1 MSSIELDTGSQ
12 NRCSALLQ
20 QISATVSDITGIEV
34 AEIEPDL
41 NLFSMG
47 LDSIMLVRLRQA
59 VERDYGVRISM
70 SELNQDLST
79 LSAIAVHLERRLPA
93 EQVGEI
99 EQSESLPAT
108 GDATS
113 ILLSGSCQTQLP
125 MSDAEE
131 LISQQLQLM
140 SQQLALLANGDTTT
154 AAGRQLQPTPSSE
167 RQMVVSRPAPQ
178 AKVKADQGDLQH
190 SRLPYKQLGTQ
201 LGSAQR
207 VHEQQQHHLD
217 TLVES
222 YTRNTRRSK
231 QLTQTYRPV
240 FANIRNIA
248 GYRQEWKELI
258 YQIVVDRADG
268 SRFWDVDGREYLDMT
283 MGFGVY
289 LFGHNPGFIQDA
301 VQEALAKGAPIGPM
315 CAQAGTVAQQIHQLT
330 GVDRVAFFNTGTEA
344 VMAAVRLARTVT
356 GRSKIVMFSGS
367 YHGHTDNLLVIG
379 HGQETIP
386 MVPGTPFNL
395 VQDTYVLG
403 YDQEESLSFIEAHG
417 DELAAVIVEPVQS
430 RNPDLQP
437 TQFLQRLRQLTS
449 RIGTAL
455 IFDEVILGF
464 RVHPGGAQAWF
475 EVQADLVT
483 YGKLVGGGMP
493 IGVVAGR
500 AAYLDAIDGG
510 MWQYGDD
517 SAPPRE
523 NTIVA
528 GTFNH
533 HPLAM
538 AAAEAVLDRLIT
550 AGPGLQEDLNR
561 STAQLARRLNSI
573 FEGVEVP
580 IRMVHF
586 GSLFRLDLAGEHEL
600 LNYHLINR
608 GVYIWEGR
616 NCFISTA
623 HTDEDLDY
631 LVDAVEQSI
640 SDMVAGGIFPAR
652 AKSQEAASERGES
665 GTGEP
670 AQYPLSSAQH
680 RMYVL
685 SQLDGGELGYHV
697 PVALTV
703 DGKLDLE
710 RLQGCYQELIQ
721 RHEVLRAS
729 FKLADGEV
737 VQTIAPQIKVV
748 IEQLTATEEAVDQV
762 IESFIRPFDL
772 SQAPL
777 MRLAVARLGEQ
788 RHLLLFDAHHI
799 IFDGVSGGLIFDELI
814 RLYNGEQ
821 LPPLRKRYRD
831 YVEQEQAYLRSDDC
845 TRDQAYWLDTL
856 AGERP
861 ALELPIDYPRPAQKS
876 FSGARI
882 FRRIGEQ
889 RTEALKALSRLTGTT
904 LHMLLLGAHFVLLH
918 KLTAADDIVV
928 GTTFDGR
935 LGEEFQNVIGM
946 FVNTIAICAR
956 PTGTRRFSDLLEA
969 VRRAVLEAYDHQ
981 QYPFELA
988 VEQLGVTRDM
998 GRNPL
1003 FDTMF
1008 VFESMGTSKLRTGE
1022 LTLCERDIS
1031 SRTAIFDLTHEI
1043 VDIDGGL
1050 TMSMELNTDIF
1061 ETATVERLL
1070 DSYTTI
1076 LDQVTVDPET
1086 PLSEI
1091 NIVSESERAL
1101 LLGKLTDTSADYPR
1115 DRTLA
1120 DLFAEQAALTPDRTA
1135 VVDDNQSLT
1144 YAKLDSWANQ
1154 IANHLI
1160 DELALPAGEIV
1171 GILLDRSAQLIAAIL
1186 GVLKAGCAYLPID
1199 PDYPRQR
1206 RQFMLQDSGC
1216 QIVLVTGDT
1225 ELDLGV
1231 DKVRQVD
1238 VSSLAGADGRPDRQ
1252 VDPEALAYLIYTSG
1266 STGTPKGCP
1275 ISNRNVVRL
1284 IKNGRHCFDFNQD
1297 DVWIMAH
1304 SQCFDVSV
1312 WEIFG
1317 ALLYG
1322 GALVVPDKESVRD
1335 PSRLHALVR
1344 QHRVSILNQIPGAF
1358 IGFIQEELKHE
1369 GDALAAHLRYVIFA
1383 GDRLLTASLVP
1394 WCERYSPDQ
1403 IELINMYGIT
1413 ETTVHVT
1420 FCRLTADDLTAPG
1433 SPIGAPLP
1441 ETTVYILDDQQ
1452 ALLPIGAI
1460 GEIWVGGSGV
1470 GQGYLNRPDLTA
1482 ERFVENPYRPGE
1494 RLYRSGDLGRW
1505 RGQGTLEYVGRND
1518 DQIQIRGYRVE
1529 PGEVVNHLL
1538 SHPDISQAHVAATS
1552 NHGGQ
1557 PELVAYLVSHA
1568 PLTER
1573 GLRRHLGSKLP
1584 EFMLPAHFVP
1594 MTELPLTA
1602 NGKVDRKRLPAPGRA
1617 ALATGARYEPP
1628 RREIEQKL
1636 VDAWEA
1642 ALGRTGIGVHDDF
1655 FGLGGDSIKAIQVV
1669 AGLQQQGY
1677 RLAVRDLFQA
1687 PELADLATRA
1697 TRLERLVAQGPVT
1710 GKMPLTP
1717 IQTWFLNADR
1727 AQPHHYNQSVSL
1739 CSEQRLDEQALRAAL
1754 GKLQAHH
1761 DVLRAR
1767 LCQDEGGAVL
1777 ELAGLDHTLSFDVVD
1792 LREAENPEQLIDSHA
1807 NQVQAGIDL
1816 EQGPLLRAVLFRL
1829 DQGDQLLVVIHHLV
1843 VDGVSWRILIDD
1855 IALGY
1860 QQYLERGT
1868 IELPPKTDS
1877 FQAWSRQVELARQS
1891 GLFAAEEKHWQAVE
1905 AAPPEPLPS
1914 DHTGGGNLVGSSQR
1928 LSFELDREVTSDLLT
1943 RSGQA
1948 YNTTVEDLLLTA
1960 LARALYRQWSRQR
1973 VTVNREGHGRDT
1985 TLADLDISRTV
1996 GWFTTLFPVALDLSG
2011 LDELGAQICRVK
2023 ESLRQVPSRGF
2034 GYSLLRY
2041 AEPSSS
2047 LPKPQ
2052 LIFNYLGQFDE
2063 TAGQGL
2069 LRVKE
2074 GAGDPVSLV
2083 NIRDCELEVEALVSD
2098 GKLRMSLT
2106 FSTDSY
2112 LRETI
2117 DSLLSHLEQEL
2128 ITVLAHCLDQDHCR
2142 LTPSDLTYQG
2152 LSLSDLDQLLTEA
2165 GVEPGNLQD
2174 VFGLSPLQ
2182 EGMLY
2187 HSLFDTSSHAYILQ
2201 IAFSVRGELDMAR
2214 FEQSWNQLVARH
2226 DALRTAFLH
2235 RGGEQP
2241 LQLVLRER
2249 QVPFY
2254 FEDISHLD
2262 QEAQVDKLQDLRQT
2276 DLEQGFDL
2284 SHDQLLRVLV
2294 LQLAPDTFEVIWSSH
2309 HILFDGWCLAGLTEE
2324 LVALYQALEQGA
2336 IPDLPPPPS
2345 YATYIK
2351 WLQTI
2356 DQEAASHFW
2365 SGYLAGFERPTHLPK
2380 AGAAS
2385 RGNHFRQVA
2394 FELSPEASNQLAE
2407 LAAANR
2413 VTLSTVVRAVWGA
2426 LLSKHTAADDV
2437 VFGVTVSG
2445 RPAELVDVEQMIGLF
2460 INTVPLRAR
2469 MQADLSFTD
2478 LIRSMQEQWL
2488 TSEPHHY
2495 LSLADIQSLSAPGRD
2510 LLDHVLVFENYP
2522 HAEELRCGQ
2531 SRLRSHFSIE
2541 SVEVTELT
2549 SYAFVVV
2556 AYPGEQLRI
2565 ELRYDSSAHSSEL
2578 VEEIREQM
2586 LATFKAVSEAPEI
2599 RVGALVR
2606 SLLSED
2612 EKQERDSFMKSVMAV
2627 DETF

>member
-1 MSSIELDTGSQ
+1 MSSVELGAGSQ
-12 NRCSALLQ
+12 DRCSALLQ
-20 QISATVSDITGIEV
+20 QISATVSDITGLDI
-34 AEIEPDL
+34 AEIEPDC
-41 NLFSMG
+41 NLFTMG

-70 SELNQDLST
+70 SELNQDLSS
-79 LSAIAVHLERRLPA
+79 LSAIAVHLEHSLPA
-93 EQVGEI
+93 EQAVETG
-99 EQSESLPAT
+99 QAATAPAT
-108 GDATS
+108 GDTS
-113 ILLSGSCQTQLP
+113 RGLSGSGEAQLP
-125 MSDAEE
+125 MSEAEQ

-140 SQQLALLANGDTTT
+140 SQQLALLTDGTGTT
-154 AAGRQLQPTPSSE
+154 AGRQLQPTPSK
-167 RQMVVSRPAPQ
+167 RQVAVKRPAPTTGE
-178 AKVKADQGDLQH
+178 KAESDEEDLRH
-190 SRLPYKQLGTQ
+190 SRLPYKQLGSQ
-201 LGSAQR
+201 QPVQ
-207 VHEQQQHHLD
+207 VHEQQQLHLD
-217 TLVES
+217 ALVES
-222 YTRNTRRSK
+222 YTSNTRRSK
-231 QLTQTYRPV
+231 ELTQTYRPV

-248 GYRQEWKELI
+248 GYRHEWKELI
-258 YQIVVDRADG
+258 YQIVVDRAEG

-289 LFGHNPGFIQDA
+289 LFGHNPAFIQDA
-301 VQEALAKGAPIGPM
+301 VQDALAKGAPIGPM
-315 CAQAGTVAQQIHQLT
+315 CAQAGTVAQQIHELT

-379 HGQETIP
+379 HGHETIP

-430 RNPDLQP
+430 RHPELQP
-437 TQFLQRLRQLTS
+437 TQFLQRLRELTI

-464 RVHPGGAQAWF
+464 RIHPGGAQAWF

-550 AGPGLQEDLNR
+550 VGPGLQEGLNR
-561 STAQLARRLNSI
+561 TTEQLALRLNSL
-573 FEGVEVP
+573 FEGAEVP

-623 HTDEDLDY
+623 HSDEDLDD
-631 LVDAVEQSI
+631 LVEAVEQSI
-640 SDMVAGGIFPAR
+640 SEMVAGGIFPAR
-652 AKSQEAASERGES
+652 AQSPATAKHGHS
-665 GTGEP
+665 GTDELE
-670 AQYPLSSAQH
+670 QYPLSSAQH

-697 PVALTV
+697 PVALMV
-703 DGKLDLE
+703 DGRLDLE
-710 RLQGCYQELIQ
+710 RLQGCFQELVQ
-721 RHEVLRAS
+721 RHDVLRTS
-729 FKLADGEV
+729 FRLEDGEV
-737 VQTIAPQIKVV
+737 VQKIALRIAAV
-748 IEQLTATEEAVDQV
+748 IEQLTATEETVDQV

-772 SQAPL
+772 SRAPL
-777 MRLAVARLGEQ
+777 IRMAVARLGEQ
-788 RHLLLFDAHHI
+788 RHLLLLDAHHI
-799 IFDGVSGGLIFDELI
+799 IFDGVSGGLTFDELI
-814 RLYNGEQ
+814 RLYNGER
-821 LPPLRKRYRD
+821 LPPQRKRYRD
-831 YVEQEQAYLRSDDC
+831 YVEQEQVYLHSEDC
-845 TRDQAYWLDTL
+845 TRDQAYWLEAL

-861 ALELPIDYPRPAQKS
+861 ALELPIDFPRPAQKS
-876 FSGARI
+876 FAGARI

-918 KLTAADDIVV
+918 KLTAADDIIV

-935 LGEEFQNVIGM
+935 RDEELQNVIGM

-956 PTGTRRFSDLLEA
+956 PTGTRRFSDLLES

-988 VEQLGVTRDM
+988 VEQLGVTRDR

-1008 VFESMGTSKLRTGE
+1008 VFESMGTSKLQAGE
-1022 LTLCERDIS
+1022 LTLCERNTS
-1031 SRTAIFDLTHEI
+1031 NRTAIFDLTHEI

-1061 ETATVERLL
+1061 EAATIERLL

-1076 LDQVTVDPET
+1076 LDQVTIDPEI

-1091 NIVSESERAL
+1091 DIVSESERAL
-1101 LLGKLTDTSADYPR
+1101 LLGKLTDTGADYPR
-1115 DRTLA
+1115 DHTLA
-1120 DLFAEQAALTPDRTA
+1120 DLFTEQATLTPDRTA
-1135 VVDDNQSLT
+1135 VSDDKQSLT
-1144 YAKLDSWANQ
+1144 YAELDRRANQ
-1154 IANHLI
+1154 IANRLI
-1160 DELALPAGEIV
+1160 AEMEVSPGEIV

-1206 RQFMLQDSGC
+1206 RQFMLRDSGC
-1216 QIVLVTGDT
+1216 RIVLVGGDVGQ
-1225 ELDLGV
+1225 DLGV
-1231 DKVRQVD
+1231 DTIRQVD
-1238 VSSLAGADGRPDRQ
+1238 VSSLTGTDSRPDRRL
-1252 VDPEALAYLIYTSG
+1252 DPDSLAYLIYTSG
-1266 STGTPKGCP
+1266 STGRPKGCL

-1284 IKNGRHCFDFNQD
+1284 IKNSRHCFDFTQD

-1335 PSRLHALVR
+1335 PARLHALVR

-1358 IGFIQEELKHE
+1358 IGFIQEERKRE
-1369 GDALAAHLRYVIFA
+1369 EADLAEHLRYVIFA
-1383 GDRLLTASLVP
+1383 GDRLLTASLAP

-1403 IELINMYGIT
+1403 IGLINMYGIT

-1433 SPIGAPLP
+1433 SPIGTPLP

-1470 GQGYLNRPDLTA
+1470 GQGYLNRPELTA
-1482 ERFVENPYRPGE
+1482 ERFVENPYKPEE

-1505 RGQGTLEYVGRND
+1505 RGQGTLEYIGRND

-1538 SHPDISQAHVAATS
+1538 SHPDISQAHVAAT
-1552 NHGGQ
+1552 NRHGDQ
-1557 PELVAYLVSHA
+1557 PELVAYIVSHTR
-1568 PLTER
+1568 LTER
-1573 GLRRHLGSKLP
+1573 GLRRHLSSKLP
-1584 EFMLPAHFVP
+1584 EFMLPAHFIP
-1594 MTELPLTA
+1594 MAELPLTA
-1602 NGKVDRKRLPAPGRA
+1602 NGKVDRKRLPKPGRST
-1617 ALATGARYEPP
+1617 LATGARYEPP
-1628 RREIEQKL
+1628 RREIEQTL

-1642 ALGRTGIGVHDDF
+1642 ALGRTGIGIHDDF

-1669 AGLQQQGY
+1669 AALQQQGY
-1677 RLAVRDLFQA
+1677 RLEVRDLFQA
-1687 PELADLATRA
+1687 PELAELATRA
-1697 TRLERLVAQGPVT
+1697 TRLQRVVAQGPVT
-1710 GKMPLTP
+1710 GRTPLTP
-1717 IQTWFLNADR
+1717 IQAWFLSADR
-1727 AQPHHYNQSVSL
+1727 AQPHHYNQAVSL
-1739 CSEQRLDEQALRAAL
+1739 CSEQHLDEQALRAVL
-1754 GKLQAHH
+1754 GTLQGHH
-1761 DVLRAR
+1761 DLLRAR
-1767 LCQDEGGAVL
+1767 LVRDDSGTHLV
-1777 ELAGLDHTLSFDVVD
+1777 LAGLDHPLSFEVVD
-1792 LREAENPEQLIDSHA
+1792 LSEAESLEQLMQSHA

-1816 EQGPLLRAVLFRL
+1816 EHGPLLRAVLYRH

-1843 VDGVSWRILIDD
+1843 VDGVSWRLLIED

-1860 QQYLERGT
+1860 QQYLEHGT
-1868 IELPPKTDS
+1868 IGLPTKTDS
-1877 FQAWSRQVELARQS
+1877 YQAWSRQLELARQS
-1891 GLFAAEEKHWQAVE
+1891 GIFAGEEAHWQAVE
-1905 AAPPEPLPS
+1905 AAATEPLPR
-1914 DHTGGGNLVGSSQR
+1914 DLQDGDNLVGSSRR
-1928 LSFELDREVTSDLLT
+1928 LSFELDREITSDLLT
-1943 RSGQA
+1943 RASQA
-1948 YNTTVEDLLLTA
+1948 YLTTAEDLLLTA
-1960 LARALYRQWSRQR
+1960 LARALHRQWSVQR
-1973 VTVNREGHGRDT
+1973 VTVNLEGHGRDT
-1985 TLADLDISRTV
+1985 ALADLDISRTV
-1996 GWFTTLFPVALDLSG
+1996 GWFTTLYPVTLDLSG
-2011 LDELGAQICRVK
+2011 PDELATQICRVK
-2023 ESLRQVPSRGF
+2023 ESLRQAPSHGF
-2034 GYSLLRY
+2034 GFGLLRY
-2041 AEPSSS
+2041 ADLGSP

-2063 TAGQGL
+2063 IAGQGL
-2069 LRVKE
+2069 LRIKE
-2074 GAGDPVSLV
+2074 GVGDPMSLANV
-2083 NIRDCELEVEALVSD
+2083 RDCELEVEAVVSD
-2098 GKLRMSLT
+2098 GRMRMSIT
-2106 FSTDSY
+2106 FSSNSY
-2112 LRETI
+2112 HRETI

-2128 ITVLAHCLDQDHCR
+2128 LAVIAHCLDQDSSR
-2142 LTPSDLTYQG
+2142 LTPSDLSCQG
-2152 LSLSDLDQLLTEA
+2152 LSLGDLDQLLTEA
-2165 GVEPGNLQD
+2165 GIEPGNLQD
-2174 VFGLSPLQ
+2174 VYGLSPLQ

-2187 HSLFDTSSHAYILQ
+2187 HSLVDSSSHAYILQ
-2201 IAFSVRGELDMAR
+2201 IAFSVRGELDMTR

-2241 LQLVLRER
+2241 LQLVLRQR
-2249 QVPFY
+2249 QVPFH
-2254 FEDISHLD
+2254 FEDISHL
-2262 QEAQVDKLQDLRQT
+2262 EPRAQAHRLHELRRT

-2284 SHDQLLRVLV
+2284 RQDQLLRVAV
-2294 LQLAPDTFEVIWSSH
+2294 LQLAPDSFEVVWSSH
-2309 HILFDGWCLAGLTEE
+2309 HILFDGWCLASLTEE
-2324 LVALYQALEQGA
+2324 LVALYQAPEQGA
-2336 IPDLPPPPS
+2336 TPADLPPPPS
-2345 YATYIK
+2345 YSTYIK
-2351 WLQTI
+2351 WLQRY
-2356 DQEAASHFW
+2356 DRQAAIGFW
-2365 SGYLAGFERPTHLPK
+2365 SGYLAGFDRPTHLPR
-2380 AGAAS
+2380 ADEES
-2385 RGNHFRQVA
+2385 RSNPFTQVA
-2394 FELSPEASNQLAE
+2394 LELSPEASHQLAE
-2407 LAAANR
+2407 LAAVNR
-2413 VTLSTVVRAVWGA
+2413 VTLSTVVRAVWSA
-2426 LLSKHTAADDV
+2426 LLSKLAAADDV

-2445 RPAELVDVEQMIGLF
+2445 RPAELADVEQMIGLF

-2469 MQADLSFTD
+2469 MPADLPFTD
-2478 LIRSMQEQWL
+2478 LLRSLQEEWL
-2488 TSEPHHY
+2488 ASEPHHY

-2549 SYAFVVV
+2549 SYSFVVV

-2565 ELRYDSSAHSSEL
+2565 ELRYDSSVYSSEL
-2578 VEEIREQM
+2578 VEEIKEQL
-2586 LATFKAVSEAPEI
+2586 LATFEAVTESPEI

-2612 EKQERDSFMKSVMAV
+2612 EKQERDEFMQSVMTV